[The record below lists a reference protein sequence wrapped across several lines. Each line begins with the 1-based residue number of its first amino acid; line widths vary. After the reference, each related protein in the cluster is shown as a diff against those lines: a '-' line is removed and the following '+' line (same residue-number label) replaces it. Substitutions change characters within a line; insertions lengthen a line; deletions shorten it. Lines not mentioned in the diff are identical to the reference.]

1 MFGSQTLYSRMELQ
15 HFASQVINLKTPAWE
30 LKLGWV
36 VLKSLSLF
44 FYNNDSPSTMI
55 WSFQSW
61 EKWDPDKLV
70 DEEKWNGSFL
80 SGPGSFLWLYQY
92 ISGYIVCGYINSRPR
107 SPAIRS
113 MTGCFGVLPVSGE
126 SKQNIPSP
134 VVANKSNID
143 DWSLGRFGKRPHF
156 YMMTLWW
163 SYDQ

>member
-1 MFGSQTLYSRMELQ
+1 MLLNFQKRWQYMFGSQTLYSRMELQ
-15 HFASQVINLKTPAWE
+15 HFASQLINLKTPAWE

-36 VLKSLSLF
+36 VLKSLSSYLKF
-44 FYNNDSPSTMI
+44 DSPSTKI

-61 EKWDPDKLV
+61 EKGDSGKPV

-113 MTGCFGVLPVSGE
+113 MTGCFGVLAFSGE
-126 SKQNIPSP
+126 SKQNTIFPHLWSP
-134 VVANKSNID
+134 TSQTSTIH
-143 DWSLGRFGKRPHF
+143 P
-156 YMMTLWW
+156 
-163 SYDQ
+163 